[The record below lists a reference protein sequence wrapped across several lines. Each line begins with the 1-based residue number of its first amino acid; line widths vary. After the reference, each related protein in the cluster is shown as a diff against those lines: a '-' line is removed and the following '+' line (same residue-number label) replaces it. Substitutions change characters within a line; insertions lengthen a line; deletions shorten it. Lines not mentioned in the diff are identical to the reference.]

1 MSYFKKFISYFE
13 YYEYGC
19 RVKNGGHVKVLVH
32 NDKVIM
38 DLHLRGLPCTE
49 SRLCEIR
56 SLGSRSASLG
66 RFPLDRGTGYY
77 NACYYAGD
85 MDGAGLSVFDITG
98 LQIALDDERY
108 CQTTWHWEQ
117 IGKNTEE
124 REQRRKEESTLTAQE
139 LKVKEIKEPARRN
152 VAEVKV
158 PEVVQREDAAWAT
171 LQVDQREVPETE
183 TQRSDLPKA
192 DETVTERPHETA
204 EIHMPV
210 SRNVQKI
217 QEPSTPISEDKW
229 QQLCALYPVCHPF
242 GSKEDY
248 VSITPGD
255 FVVLRKEYQ
264 NLVSNSFLLH
274 GFYNYHHII
283 LGRKEDPMGEIY
295 YLGVPG
301 AYYER
306 EKMVAVMFGF
316 EGFQVSDQKRNSG
329 VTGLTHTESMA
340 AKKEDTAR
348 RTPAGAF
355 GYYMRRVEI

>member
-32 NDKVIM
+32 DDKVIM

-139 LKVKEIKEPARRN
+139 LKV
-152 VAEVKV
+152 
-158 PEVVQREDAAWAT
+158 
-171 LQVDQREVPETE
+171 
-183 TQRSDLPKA
+183 
-192 DETVTERPHETA
+192 TERPHETA

-217 QEPSTPISEDKW
+217 QEPSAPISEDKW

-264 NLVSNSFLLH
+264 NLVSNSLLLH

-340 AKKEDTAR
+340 VQKEDTAR

>member
-32 NDKVIM
+32 DDKVIV

-139 LKVKEIKEPARRN
+139 LKV
-152 VAEVKV
+152 
-158 PEVVQREDAAWAT
+158 
-171 LQVDQREVPETE
+171 
-183 TQRSDLPKA
+183 
-192 DETVTERPHETA
+192 TERPHETA

-217 QEPSTPISEDKW
+217 QEPSAPISEDKW

-340 AKKEDTAR
+340 AQKEDTAR

>member
-19 RVKNGGHVKVLVH
+19 RIKNGGHMKVLVH
-32 NDKVIM
+32 DDKVIM

-98 LQIALDDERY
+98 LQIGLDDERY
-108 CQTTWHWEQ
+108 CQTTWDWEH
-117 IGKNTEE
+117 IGKNTES
-124 REQRRKEESTLTAQE
+124 RKQSRKEESTLTAQE
-139 LKVKEIKEPARRN
+139 LHMELVQPEKVKASETVQWEDVEQ
-152 VAEVKV
+152 VAS
-158 PEVVQREDAAWAT
+158 
-171 LQVDQREVPETE
+171 QVDRREVPEKE
-183 TQRSDLPKA
+183 LQRSDLPKA
-192 DETVTERPHETA
+192 EETVTEKPHEMP

-210 SRNVQKI
+210 SRNVQKV
-217 QEPSTPISEDKW
+217 QEPSAPISEDKW

-283 LGRKEDPMGEIY
+283 LGKKEDPMGEIY

-329 VTGLTHTESMA
+329 VTGLTHT
-340 AKKEDTAR
+340 DTTIAQKDHTVQ
-348 RTPAGAF
+348 RTPTGAF

>member
-32 NDKVIM
+32 DDKVIM

-139 LKVKEIKEPARRN
+139 LKV
-152 VAEVKV
+152 
-158 PEVVQREDAAWAT
+158 
-171 LQVDQREVPETE
+171 
-183 TQRSDLPKA
+183 
-192 DETVTERPHETA
+192 TERPHETA

-217 QEPSTPISEDKW
+217 QEPSAPISEDKW

-340 AKKEDTAR
+340 VQKEDTAR

>member
-1 MSYFKKFISYFE
+1 
-13 YYEYGC
+13 
-19 RVKNGGHVKVLVH
+19 
-32 NDKVIM
+32 
-38 DLHLRGLPCTE
+38 
-49 SRLCEIR
+49 
-56 SLGSRSASLG
+56 
-66 RFPLDRGTGYY
+66 
-77 NACYYAGD
+77 
-85 MDGAGLSVFDITG
+85 
-98 LQIALDDERY
+98 
-108 CQTTWHWEQ
+108 
-117 IGKNTEE
+117 
-124 REQRRKEESTLTAQE
+124 
-139 LKVKEIKEPARRN
+139 
-152 VAEVKV
+152 
-158 PEVVQREDAAWAT
+158 
-171 LQVDQREVPETE
+171 
-183 TQRSDLPKA
+183 
-192 DETVTERPHETA
+192 
-204 EIHMPV
+204 MPV

-217 QEPSTPISEDKW
+217 QEPSEPISEDKW

-340 AKKEDTAR
+340 VQKEDTAR

>member
-32 NDKVIM
+32 DDKVIM

-139 LKVKEIKEPARRN
+139 LKV
-152 VAEVKV
+152 
-158 PEVVQREDAAWAT
+158 
-171 LQVDQREVPETE
+171 
-183 TQRSDLPKA
+183 
-192 DETVTERPHETA
+192 TERPHETA

-217 QEPSTPISEDKW
+217 QEPSASISEDKW

-340 AKKEDTAR
+340 VQKEDTAR

>member
-32 NDKVIM
+32 DDKVIM

-139 LKVKEIKEPARRN
+139 LKV
-152 VAEVKV
+152 
-158 PEVVQREDAAWAT
+158 
-171 LQVDQREVPETE
+171 
-183 TQRSDLPKA
+183 
-192 DETVTERPHETA
+192 TERPHETA

-217 QEPSTPISEDKW
+217 QEPSAPISEDKW

-283 LGRKEDPMGEIY
+283 LGKKEDPMGEIY

-329 VTGLTHTESMA
+329 VTGLTHT
-340 AKKEDTAR
+340 DTTIAQKDHTVQ
-348 RTPAGAF
+348 RTPTGAF

>member
-32 NDKVIM
+32 DDKVIM

-139 LKVKEIKEPARRN
+139 LKV
-152 VAEVKV
+152 
-158 PEVVQREDAAWAT
+158 
-171 LQVDQREVPETE
+171 
-183 TQRSDLPKA
+183 
-192 DETVTERPHETA
+192 TERPHETA

-217 QEPSTPISEDKW
+217 QEPSAPISEDKW

-340 AKKEDTAR
+340 VQKEDTAQ

>member
-1 MSYFKKFISYFE
+1 
-13 YYEYGC
+13 
-19 RVKNGGHVKVLVH
+19 
-32 NDKVIM
+32 
-38 DLHLRGLPCTE
+38 
-49 SRLCEIR
+49 
-56 SLGSRSASLG
+56 
-66 RFPLDRGTGYY
+66 
-77 NACYYAGD
+77 
-85 MDGAGLSVFDITG
+85 
-98 LQIALDDERY
+98 
-108 CQTTWHWEQ
+108 
-117 IGKNTEE
+117 
-124 REQRRKEESTLTAQE
+124 
-139 LKVKEIKEPARRN
+139 
-152 VAEVKV
+152 
-158 PEVVQREDAAWAT
+158 
-171 LQVDQREVPETE
+171 
-183 TQRSDLPKA
+183 
-192 DETVTERPHETA
+192 
-204 EIHMPV
+204 MPV

-340 AKKEDTAR
+340 AQKEDTAR